1 MFYKYEI
8 KRSNGEDCLYLY
20 ISLDYEFSNEFMNNN
35 SLNILSKDY
44 IKTNN
49 IKFNGK
55 KIYYVVNGIVVKRLD
70 LDTNK
75 YVLNDSYNP
84 DNYLINLKLDDGS
97 LCEISLREYL
107 TSLLFSYYDDSIGD
121 EVLKSICI
129 LFNTYSYKMMSEN
142 NYILENNDFVKYI
155 NFKEYSLNYNDY
167 SNIINR
173 INNIINSVSCMYLAY
188 NNELILPFI
197 HFCNIGKT
205 IANSN
210 YPYLSSVRSL
220 WDIAST
226 NFIKVNDFTY
236 EVISQM
242 LNTNINNKSKII
254 VKNNCVIIDNR
265 SFSINEIKDILGLNS
280 CFIYIIQ
287 NKDYI
292 RFITKGVGNSLGL
305 SIYGAINI
313 ESNGGDYLNIL
324 SYYFPKTNVYKY
336 IKELS

>member
-1 MFYKYEI
+1 
-8 KRSNGEDCLYLY
+8 
-20 ISLDYEFSNEFMNNN
+20 
-35 SLNILSKDY
+35 
-44 IKTNN
+44 
-49 IKFNGK
+49 
-55 KIYYVVNGIVVKRLD
+55 
-70 LDTNK
+70 
-75 YVLNDSYNP
+75 
-84 DNYLINLKLDDGS
+84 
-97 LCEISLREYL
+97 
-107 TSLLFSYYDDSIGD
+107 
-121 EVLKSICI
+121 
-129 LFNTYSYKMMSEN
+129 MSEN